1 MNLLSRLVD
10 RGLNGIRRWLETG
23 RRSPGLLRPPVNVS
37 QTVGAVT
44 VEFDDPGHGRDGLVL
59 EVGPQ
64 RFEIAG
70 GRPSTPLGRLRTP
83 FDCCVDLPG
92 AVDADQVKAT
102 LENGVLVVEMI
113 NAAWARATPGGRPSA
128 KRQSR

>member
-70 GRPSTPLGRLRTP
+70 VRPSTLRIPTMP
-83 FDCCVDLPG
+83 PSYS
-92 AVDADQVKAT
+92 
-102 LENGVLVVEMI
+102 EMI
-113 NAAWARATPGGRPSA
+113 SPAVPI
-128 KRQSR
+128 